1 VLPLAA
7 GTDHTATW
15 ATMFNLTDL
24 TAHQTNALKGLDPA
38 TMFNM
43 RDGGG
48 ALSDLAHGASQ
59 GNGAR
64 SAIVPRR
71 SLVDNLHLVRGF
83 LPPSSGRTADRAES
97 VPRAYDRPGWSYHA
111 LLR

>member
-1 VLPLAA
+1 M
-7 GTDHTATW
+7 ATW

-24 TAHQTNALKGLDPA
+24 TAHQTIALKDLDPA

-48 ALSDLAHGASQ
+48 ALPDLAHGASQ

-64 SAIVPRR
+64 SAIVPKRP
-71 SLVDNLHLVRGF
+71 LVDNLQLAP
-83 LPPSSGRTADRAES
+83 LIATSCSPPT
-97 VPRAYDRPGWSYHA
+97 
-111 LLR
+111 